1 MEQSKVKN
9 ILWVYFAL
17 NIVEAVIS
25 GGYILTMPADPK
37 NQVLFGY
44 SLPRLIILVGFV
56 LVVLILTFTAYKI
69 YLNTALFIRF
79 LEKVFTHR
87 SRLWVAFSLVNG
99 LVLIGLLFCF
109 SRPSSI
115 RDFEALYAYF
125 PFKPLMAFITL
136 EGYYDRV
143 LPTVIWVV
151 VVSIQTAVV
160 LLFLYLNQF
169 KQAIQADF
177 TRERPRI
184 LLTLTTLAALSILAV
199 GLSRA
204 VPFILEPD
212 KDLALHLVQNDIVE
226 NIHRYL
232 WILAIYFNL
241 ILAWLLSWKLH
252 GQAVSAWDYTR
263 YFLPLLIA
271 LLFSYY
277 CLTVIGTGKFWDI
290 DKSSNWNVFYITQDS
305 GGYVQ
310 KYSNNSIRPP
320 VYPLFIQLLTA
331 GTGFNHTLEEYQL
344 KRTIKDVHDPLM
356 RVVRAQKIILLTC
369 SLFACTALMGLL
381 SSTLPAIFFLWLY
394 EYGFFSPEISQIM
407 SEPIA
412 QAWLFLILASFFA
425 FSWKRW
431 KFLLPLSG
439 FFCAGLYMTRPAGIY
454 GGVLLAAIFLWALY
468 HGWRSYWLPCL
479 IAVLLTAALVA
490 SPILYTYFTVG
501 NLFPTPMYALAKIA
515 FALQV
520 AEPEDINLMPD
531 EEAHRFLI
539 KALEIKRVEDAKI
552 EAVVPQ
558 GTHPY
563 FTQVTANLYIVS
575 TLAINDV
582 LPGGSPTDKINLLA
596 RVSTPLLA
604 HHRFEYYKLALNSFW
619 YATTRLSIYYFSG
632 IITVCLVLALLLRGW
647 AGFSAIAL
655 ILTHLTHLWI
665 VSLFDIPILRYIW
678 ATQFLILLSLFIL
691 LWSIINTWA
700 RNISENKQE
709 INK

>member
-1 MEQSKVKN
+1 MDQNKSKN
-9 ILWVYFAL
+9 ILLVYFAL
-17 NIVEAVIS
+17 NTVEAAF
-25 GGYILTMPADPK
+25 GAGYILSLPTDLK

-44 SLPRLIILVGFV
+44 SLPRSIVLVGFILV
-56 LVVLILTFTAYKI
+56 LLACSFAAYKI
-69 YLNTALFIRF
+69 CLNTAPTIRF
-79 LEKVFTHR
+79 LEKVFKHR
-87 SRLWVAFSLVNG
+87 SRVWMIFSLANG
-99 LVLIGLLFCF
+99 LLLAGLMFCVT
-109 SRPSSI
+109 RPSSV
-115 RDFEALYAYF
+115 RDLEAFYAYI
-125 PFKPLMAFITL
+125 PLKPMIAFLKL
-136 EGYYDRV
+136 EGYYERI
-143 LPTVIWVV
+143 LPTVIWLML
-151 VVSIQTAVV
+151 VSIQTTLA
-160 LLFLYLNQF
+160 LLYLYAGQF
-169 KQAIQADF
+169 KQAIQAEF
-177 TRERPRI
+177 ARPRPRI
-184 LLTLTTLAALSILAV
+184 LIILTVLAALSILVV

-241 ILAWLLSWKLH
+241 ILAWILSWKLH
-252 GQAVSAWDYTR
+252 GQTVSGLDYIR

-277 CLTVIGTGKFWDI
+277 CLTVIGTGIFWDI
-290 DKSSNWNVFYITQDS
+290 DKSSNWNVFYITSDS

-331 GTGFNHTLEEYQL
+331 GTGFNHTLQGYQ
-344 KRTIKDVHDPLM
+344 RTIKDIHHPLM
-356 RVVRAQKIILLTC
+356 KVVRAQKIVLLIF
-369 SLFACTALMGLL
+369 SLVACMALMGLM

-407 SEPIA
+407 SEAIA

-425 FSWKRW
+425 FLWKRW

-439 FFCAGLYMTRPAGIY
+439 FFCAGLYLTRPAGVY
-454 GGVLLAAIFLWALY
+454 GGVLLVAMFLWALY
-468 HGWRSYWLPCL
+468 HEWRSYWLPCL
-479 IAVLLTAALVA
+479 IAVLLTAALIA

-501 NLFPTPMYALAKIA
+501 NLYPTPMYALAKIA

-531 EEAHRFLI
+531 EQAHRFLI

-552 EAVVPQ
+552 EAVVPRGQ
-558 GTHPY
+558 GRRPY

-575 TLAINDV
+575 ALAINDV
-582 LPGGSPTDKINLLA
+582 LPEGSPTDNMNLLA

-619 YATTRLSIYYFSG
+619 YATTRLSIYSFWG
-632 IITVCLVLALLLRGW
+632 IITICLVLALLLRGW

-655 ILTHLTHLWI
+655 IFTHLTHLWI
-665 VSLFDIPILRYIW
+665 VSLFDIPIMRYIW
-678 ATQFLILLSLFIL
+678 ATQFLILLSLFIM

-700 RNISENKQE
+700 RNKSWSKQE
-709 INK
+709 INQ